1 MTEVRLS
8 VDALGDLGVR
18 ILTRHGVS
26 ATNAEAVTKALVAAE
41 VDGKQGHGA
50 SRLPSY
56 AAQAASGKVDGRA
69 VPTSARVGAA
79 GLRIDAGHGFAYPA
93 LALAVEELCALA
105 PQSAV
110 AAAAVTRSHHFGQAG
125 YHVEALA
132 EKGLVG
138 LVFGNSPKAIAPWGG
153 RDGIFGTNPIAFAAP
168 RAGAAPLVIDLSMS
182 KVARGKIMVAAKE
195 GKAIPEGWALDAEGR
210 PTTDAEA
217 AMAGTMVPLGEAKGA
232 ALALM
237 VEVLA
242 AALTG
247 ARLGFEASSFFSA
260 EGPPPG
266 VGQFLLAFDPAAF
279 SGNGFAERL
288 ETLLGAMLAQD
299 GVRLPGDRRLEAR
312 AQAERDGLA
321 LPAAL
326 HRELLAL
333 AGDS

>member
-8 VDALGDLGVR
+8 VQALEELGVR

-26 ATNAEAVTKALVAAE
+26 AANAGAVTRALVAAE
-41 VDGKQGHGA
+41 VDGKKGHGA

-69 VPTSARVGAA
+69 VPTCAQVGAA
-79 GLRIDAGHGFAYPA
+79 GLRIDAAHGFAYPA
-93 LALAVEELCALA
+93 LALAVEELGALA
-105 PQSAV
+105 PRSAV

-132 EKGLVG
+132 GKGLIG

-195 GKAIPEGWALDAEGR
+195 GKPIPEGWALDAEGR

-247 ARLGFEASSFFSA
+247 ANLGFEASSFFSA

-279 SGNGFAERL
+279 SGGGFAERL
-288 ETLLGAMLAQD
+288 ETLLAAMLAQD
-299 GVRLPGDRRLEAR
+299 GVRLPGGRRLEAR
-312 AQAERDGLA
+312 ARAEREGLA

-333 AGDS
+333 AGES